1 MIGLALGAD
10 IQDLVD
16 RLLAVV
22 GEVEERP
29 VVKPALPEHSQVHL
43 HPDVGLLIGNILHQ
57 LGPVPGEYLAVEVRV
72 VAGRFE
78 ADDHAFPVLLHIFY
92 EVIYLEGLP
101 ADCDDGV
108 VLGVDLPVAVV
119 VVDVEV
125 LDCLLGEALPALQAD
140 QQPLDVGVEVRE
152 VQVADQVL
160 DLEGVV
166 HYRLHLLPVPL
177 LEVRVLELPGL
188 LGHLLE
194 DAGVVAQRVG
204 DVLEVQEP
212 EAGLE
217 AELVEQEGAEV
228 DVEVAVGV
236 DGQVEVVLGDLD
248 GAVLE
253 EVGVV
258 VLEDL
263 AL

>member
-1 MIGLALGAD
+1 M
-10 IQDLVD
+10 
-16 RLLAVV
+16 
-22 GEVEERP
+22 
-29 VVKPALPEHSQVHL
+29 
-43 HPDVGLLIGNILHQ
+43 
-57 LGPVPGEYLAVEVRV
+57 
-72 VAGRFE
+72 
-78 ADDHAFPVLLHIFY
+78 
-92 EVIYLEGLP
+92 
-101 ADCDDGV
+101 
-108 VLGVDLPVAVV
+108 PVAVV